1 MKYFIDCGTYFFQ
14 GLKEFEK
21 KYRFDNNWM
30 VYSFEA
36 NPHVFKSSLNHRPT
50 AKYELIHE
58 NKAVWCDVGKIKI
71 HCEGANLAGCS
82 STVLSAPPPTDK
94 TWKSVHNWAAVED
107 VECLR
112 LSDLLKSISKNS
124 EKVVVKLDIE
134 GAEFAVLKDLIDT
147 DSLSYIDDLYVE
159 FHERFFM
166 DKEED
171 YRAVKLDL
179 IETIKKTCKNFEVW
193 R

>member
-21 KYRFDNNWM
+21 KYCLDNTWT

-36 NPHVFKSSLNHRPT
+36 NPHVFKSSFNRRPT
-50 AKYELIHE
+50 ARYELIHE
-58 NKAVWCDVGKIKI
+58 NKAVWCETGKLKI
-71 HCEGANLAGCS
+71 HCEGANYAGCS
-82 STVLSAPPPTDK
+82 STVLSTPPPIDK
-94 TWKSVHNWAAVED
+94 LWKSVHNWATTEE
-107 VECLR
+107 VECVR

-124 EKVVVKLDIE
+124 KKTVVKLDIE
-134 GAEFAVLKDLIDT
+134 GAEFAVLKDLIATDT
-147 DSLSYIDDLYVE
+147 LKCVDDLFVE

-166 DKEED
+166 EKEED
-171 YRAVKLDL
+171 YHAIKLNL
-179 IETIKKTCKNFEVW
+179 IETISKTCKNFEVW